1 MPPRFKQIRVDK
13 DDVECSG
20 SKIASLQKPL
30 WMPYHKTITKCT
42 TSTPN
47 KEA

>member
-1 MPPRFKQIRVDK
+1 MPPRVKQIRVDK

-20 SKIASLQKPL
+20 SKKTSPQKPP
-30 WMPYHKTITKCT
+30 WTSNHEIVPKCT
-42 TSTPN
+42 TSTSN

>member
-13 DDVECSG
+13 DDVECFG
-20 SKIASLQKPL
+20 SKKGSLQKPL
-30 WMPYHKTITKCT
+30 WTSYHETITKCT
-42 TSTPN
+42 MSTPN